1 MNINIS
7 DGNTLTLRG
16 FNNNTTDERAT
27 LHAYKRDTLSGTM
40 TFTGGNIV
48 VSNEVKNS
56 YADIYGLFA
65 GPGGKFD
72 FKSDGDNKVNLTV
85 LMPQAGYVSTHRWGI
100 GLYDGELAFDGGNF
114 VINVDG
120 DPGDNS
126 IDRRVG
132 MVLAAGSDVDI
143 KADRIDIDANELAL
157 QFAARAGASTSN
169 TAYNVI
175 NTAKF
180 EADYITLKGSGVS
193 GGAPLR
199 HLWDEK

>member
-1 MNINIS
+1 
-7 DGNTLTLRG
+7 
-16 FNNNTTDERAT
+16 
-27 LHAYKRDTLSGTM
+27 
-40 TFTGGNIV
+40 
-48 VSNEVKNS
+48 
-56 YADIYGLFA
+56 
-65 GPGGKFD
+65 
-72 FKSDGDNKVNLTV
+72 
-85 LMPQAGYVSTHRWGI
+85 MPQAGYVSTHRWGI
-100 GLYDGELAFDGGNF
+100 GLYNGELAFDGGNF

-180 EADYITLKGSGVS
+180 EADYITLKGSQGILAALPYATYGTRNS
-193 GGAPLR
+193 IEFTGLTKIEALSRGDENNLFGEAGGGLSLI
-199 HLWDEK
+199 HI